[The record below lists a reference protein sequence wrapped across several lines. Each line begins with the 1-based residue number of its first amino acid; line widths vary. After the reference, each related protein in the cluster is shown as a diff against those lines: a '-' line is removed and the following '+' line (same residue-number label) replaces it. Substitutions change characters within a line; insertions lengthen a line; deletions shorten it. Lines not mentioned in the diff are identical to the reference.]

1 MRVPIVLLS
10 RLFLTLCLSVLP
22 SVSAAATTPPPDAG
36 AIACDQMGSSWLAP
50 DGTIVIDRRK
60 IDHSGVRDVTF
71 RLDDTSGYWLY
82 PPTSAAVVVLP
93 LPDGAGKP
101 LSVSIA
107 RVTTV
112 EGVAT
117 VCAPSVDAPGAKPP
131 ADAPAPDG
139 PSVDRRVPVAH
150 TADPL
155 TCDDPFAAALVV
167 NAVSPDVPPLA
178 VQEGVSGIVRIL
190 IKLDPDG
197 RVTSA
202 VVTKSASSLLSPAAL
217 SSARRSQYRP
227 ATFRCRPIASEYTFV
242 VEFARRY

>member
-1 MRVPIVLLS
+1 
-10 RLFLTLCLSVLP
+10 LSVLSGV
-22 SVSAAATTPPPDAG
+22 SVAAAAAPPDAG
-36 AIACDQMGSSWLAP
+36 AIACDQMGYSWFAP
-50 DGTIVIDRRK
+50 DGTIVVDRRK
-60 IDHSGVRDVTF
+60 IDRSGVRDVTY

-82 PPTSAAVVVLP
+82 APTGADVVVL
-93 LPDGAGKP
+93 LPMPEGAVKP
-101 LSVSIA
+101 VSVSIA
-107 RVTTV
+107 QVTTV
-112 EGVAT
+112 QGIVTA
-117 VCAPSVDAPGAKPP
+117 CAPSVDVPGLKPP
-131 ADAPAPDG
+131 ADAPALDG